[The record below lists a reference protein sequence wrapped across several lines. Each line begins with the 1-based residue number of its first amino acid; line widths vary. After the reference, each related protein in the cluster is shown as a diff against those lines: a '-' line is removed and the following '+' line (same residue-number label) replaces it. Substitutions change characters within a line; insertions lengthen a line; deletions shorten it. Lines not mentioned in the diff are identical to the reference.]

1 MRLIKKIFNLKI
13 KPNLNNKFI
22 ITLSLIVIHGC
33 SFVSKRTIENE
44 KVIRIYPDLSQ
55 KKYCRGRGYVIS
67 EGNNRGRLNFTFT
80 STKEV
85 SYLEFRDILG
95 RKTLFLTFSS
105 NSVDAWDIRNNRRYD
120 KESLLIIFPFFE
132 IIKPDDLTSF
142 LWGEIPKILKDP
154 DNIISE
160 EKMTNGEIQFSSS
173 QTENGILVSY
183 VSFNLIDENETINLR
198 IENREF
204 DLQYP
209 HLIRKI
215 PQSVMPI
222 KESL

>member
-1 MRLIKKIFNLKI
+1 MRLIKKIFNLKT
-13 KPNLNNKFI
+13 KPTLNNKLI
-22 ITLSLIVIHGC
+22 ITLSLIVIHC
-33 SFVSKRTIENE
+33 CAFVSKRTIENE

-154 DNIISE
+154 DNIISK

>member
-1 MRLIKKIFNLKI
+1 MRLIKKIFDLKI
-13 KPNLNNKFI
+13 KPTLNNKLI

-33 SFVSKRTIENE
+33 AFVSERTIENE
-44 KVIRIYPDLSQ
+44 KVIRIYPYLSQ
-55 KKYCRGRGYVIS
+55 KKYCRGRCYVIS
-67 EGNNRGRLNFTFT
+67 EGNMRGRLNFTFT
-80 STKEV
+80 STKEA

-154 DNIISE
+154 DNIVSE
-160 EKMTNGEIQFSSS
+160 EKMTNGEIQFSST

>member
-1 MRLIKKIFNLKI
+1 M
-13 KPNLNNKFI
+13 
-22 ITLSLIVIHGC
+22 
-33 SFVSKRTIENE
+33 
-44 KVIRIYPDLSQ
+44 
-55 KKYCRGRGYVIS
+55 
-67 EGNNRGRLNFTFT
+67 RGRLNFTFT
-80 STKEV
+80 SSKEA
-85 SYLEFRDILG
+85 SYLEFRDLLG

-105 NSVDAWDIRNNRRYD
+105 NSIDAWDIRNNRRYD

-132 IIKPDDLTSF
+132 IIKPDDLISF
-142 LWGEIPKILKDP
+142 LWGEIPEILKDP

-160 EKMTNGEIQFSSS
+160 EQMTNGEIQFSSS

-183 VSFNLIDENETINLR
+183 VSFNLIDENETINLK

>member
-1 MRLIKKIFNLKI
+1 MRLIKRIFDLKI
-13 KPNLNNKFI
+13 RLILNRKLI
-22 ITLSLIVIHGC
+22 IVLSLIAIHGC
-33 SFVSKRTIENE
+33 ASVSNRAVENDE
-44 KVIRIYPDLSQ
+44 DIRIYPDLSQ
-55 KKYCRGRGYVIS
+55 KKYCRGRGYVLS
-67 EGNNRGRLNFTFT
+67 EGNMRGRLNFTFT
-80 STKEV
+80 SSKEA
-85 SYLEFRDILG
+85 SYLEFRDLLG

-105 NSVDAWDIRNNRRYD
+105 NSIDAWDIRNNRRYD

-132 IIKPDDLTSF
+132 IIKPDDLISF
-142 LWGEIPKILKDP
+142 LWGEIPEILKDP

-160 EKMTNGEIQFSSS
+160 EQMTNGEIQFSSS

-183 VSFNLIDENETINLR
+183 VSFNLIDENETINLK

>member
-1 MRLIKKIFNLKI
+1 MRLLKKIFNLKI
-13 KPNLNNKFI
+13 KPTLNNKLI
-22 ITLSLIVIHGC
+22 ITLSLIAINGC
-33 SFVSKRTIENE
+33 ASFSNQTIENE
-44 KVIRIYPDLSQ
+44 EDVRIYPDLSQ

-67 EGNNRGRLNFTFT
+67 EGNIRGRLNFTFT
-80 STKEV
+80 STKEA

>member
-13 KPNLNNKFI
+13 KPTLNNKLI
-22 ITLSLIVIHGC
+22 IILSLIVIHGC
-33 SFVSKRTIENE
+33 SFVSKRTIEYE

-67 EGNNRGRLNFTFT
+67 EGNMRGRLNFTFT
-80 STKEV
+80 STKEA

-132 IIKPDDLTSF
+132 IIKPGDLTSF

-154 DNIISE
+154 DNIVSE
-160 EKMTNGEIQFSSS
+160 EKMTNGEIQFSST

>member
-1 MRLIKKIFNLKI
+1 MRLIKKIFDLKI
-13 KPNLNNKFI
+13 KPTLNNKLI

-33 SFVSKRTIENE
+33 AFVSKRTTENE

-67 EGNNRGRLNFTFT
+67 EGNMRGRLNFTFT
-80 STKEV
+80 STKEA

-132 IIKPDDLTSF
+132 IIKPGDLTSF

-154 DNIISE
+154 DNIVSE

-183 VSFNLIDENETINLR
+183 ISFNLIDENETINLR

>member
-1 MRLIKKIFNLKI
+1 MRLIKKIFDLKI
-13 KPNLNNKFI
+13 KPTLNNKLI

-33 SFVSKRTIENE
+33 AFVSNRTIENE
-44 KVIRIYPDLSQ
+44 EVIRIYPDLSQ

>member
-1 MRLIKKIFNLKI
+1 MRLIKKIFDLKI
-13 KPNLNNKFI
+13 KPTLNNKLI
-22 ITLSLIVIHGC
+22 ITLSLIAIHGC
-33 SFVSKRTIENE
+33 AFVSKRTTENE

-67 EGNNRGRLNFTFT
+67 EGNMRGRLNFTFT
-80 STKEV
+80 STKEA

-154 DNIISE
+154 DNVISE

>member
-13 KPNLNNKFI
+13 KPTLNNKLI

-33 SFVSKRTIENE
+33 AFVSKRTAENE

-67 EGNNRGRLNFTFT
+67 EGNMRGRLNFTFT
-80 STKEV
+80 STKEA

-154 DNIISE
+154 DNIISK

>member
-1 MRLIKKIFNLKI
+1 M
-13 KPNLNNKFI
+13 
-22 ITLSLIVIHGC
+22 
-33 SFVSKRTIENE
+33 
-44 KVIRIYPDLSQ
+44 
-55 KKYCRGRGYVIS
+55 
-67 EGNNRGRLNFTFT
+67 
-80 STKEV
+80 
-85 SYLEFRDILG
+85 
-95 RKTLFLTFSS
+95 
-105 NSVDAWDIRNNRRYD
+105 
-120 KESLLIIFPFFE
+120 IIFPFFE
-132 IIKPDDLTSF
+132 IIKPDDLISF
-142 LWGEIPKILKDP
+142 LWGEIPEILKDP

-160 EKMTNGEIQFSSS
+160 EQMTNGEIQFSSS

-183 VSFNLIDENETINLR
+183 VSFNLIDENETINLK

>member
-1 MRLIKKIFNLKI
+1 MRLIKKIFDLKI
-13 KPNLNNKFI
+13 KPTLNNKLI

-33 SFVSKRTIENE
+33 ALVSKRTIENE

-67 EGNNRGRLNFTFT
+67 EGNMRGRLNFTFT
-80 STKEV
+80 STKEA

-132 IIKPDDLTSF
+132 IIKPDDLTRF

-154 DNIISE
+154 DNIVSE
-160 EKMTNGEIQFSSS
+160 EKMTNGEIQFSST

>member
-13 KPNLNNKFI
+13 KPTLNNKLI

-33 SFVSKRTIENE
+33 TFVSKRTIENE

-132 IIKPDDLTSF
+132 IIKPGDLTSF

-160 EKMTNGEIQFSSS
+160 EKMTNGEIQFSST

-183 VSFNLIDENETINLR
+183 ISFNLIDENETINLR

>member
-13 KPNLNNKFI
+13 KPTLNNKLI
-22 ITLSLIVIHGC
+22 ITLSLIVINGC
-33 SFVSKRTIENE
+33 AFVSKRTIENE

-154 DNIISE
+154 DNIVSE
-160 EKMTNGEIQFSSS
+160 EKMTNGEIQFSST

>member
-1 MRLIKKIFNLKI
+1 MRLIKKIFDLKI
-13 KPNLNNKFI
+13 KPTLNNKLIF
-22 ITLSLIVIHGC
+22 TLSLIVIHGC
-33 SFVSKRTIENE
+33 AFVSKRTIENE
-44 KVIRIYPDLSQ
+44 IVIRIYPDLSQ

-67 EGNNRGRLNFTFT
+67 EGNMRGRLNFTFT
-80 STKEV
+80 STKKA

-142 LWGEIPKILKDP
+142 LWGEIPEILKDP

-160 EKMTNGEIQFSSS
+160 EQMTNGEIQFSSS

>member
-1 MRLIKKIFNLKI
+1 MRLIKKIFDLKI
-13 KPNLNNKFI
+13 KPTLNNKLI
-22 ITLSLIVIHGC
+22 ITLSLIAIHGC
-33 SFVSKRTIENE
+33 AFVSKRTTENE

-67 EGNNRGRLNFTFT
+67 EGNMRGRLNFTFT
-80 STKEV
+80 STKEA

-154 DNIISE
+154 DNIVSE
-160 EKMTNGEIQFSSS
+160 EKMTNGEIQFSST
-173 QTENGILVSY
+173 QTENGILISY

>member
-1 MRLIKKIFNLKI
+1 MRLIKRIFDLKI
-13 KPNLNNKFI
+13 RLTLNNKLI
-22 ITLSLIVIHGC
+22 ITLSLIAIHGC
-33 SFVSKRTIENE
+33 AFVSKRTTENE

-160 EKMTNGEIQFSSS
+160 EKMTNGEIQFSST

-183 VSFNLIDENETINLR
+183 ISFNLIDENETINLR

>member
-1 MRLIKKIFNLKI
+1 MRLIKKIFDLKI
-13 KPNLNNKFI
+13 KPTLNNKLI

-33 SFVSKRTIENE
+33 AFVSKRTIENE

-154 DNIISE
+154 DNIVSE

>member
-1 MRLIKKIFNLKI
+1 MRLIKKIFDLKI
-13 KPNLNNKFI
+13 KPTLNNKLI
-22 ITLSLIVIHGC
+22 ITLSLIAIHGC
-33 SFVSKRTIENE
+33 AFVSKRTTENE

-67 EGNNRGRLNFTFT
+67 EGNMRGRLNFTFT
-80 STKEV
+80 STKEA

-160 EKMTNGEIQFSSS
+160 EKMTNGEIQFSST
-173 QTENGILVSY
+173 QTENGILISY